1 MKLKKLFSSPLFLFF
16 AATAALWAIYCLFL
30 SLGLI
35 FICWVYIG
43 LFSTLLL
50 SYVILT
56 RGYFNTPLPK
66 EAPPTVNAAE
76 YETLRERITRFQKK
90 LFWIP
95 TVCLAIVFVF
105 AIDFIDLYLI
115 SQLFNR

>member
-16 AATAALWAIYCLFL
+16 ASTAVFWAIYCLFL
-30 SLGLI
+30 SLGAI
-35 FICWVYIG
+35 FICWAYVG
-43 LFSTLLL
+43 LFSALAI

-76 YETLRERITRFQKK
+76 YEALRERISRRQEK
-90 LFWIP
+90 LRWVFP
-95 TVCLAIVFVF
+95 VCLAIVFVF

-115 SQLFNR
+115 SSLLGR